1 MIDTSVILCGIK
13 LKNPTILASG
23 ILGISSE
30 LLVNVAEAGAGVVTS
45 KSCGLLPRVGHPN
58 PTILEWEHGL
68 VNAVGL
74 SNPGV
79 GEEVKELKKA
89 KVKLKEL
96 GVPLIASFF
105 ADKMENF
112 AILAEKLSEAEPD
125 FLEVN
130 ISCPNTKSDLGQMFA
145 AEAQTAATI
154 TQVVKKRTK
163 IPLIVKLSPN
173 VIDIKE
179 IAKAVEGAGADAI
192 SAINTVGPGMFIDV
206 ESGKPILANKV
217 GGLSGPAIRPIAIAK
232 VFEICSVVKIPV
244 IGIGGI
250 TYGRDAIEM
259 IMVGASAIG
268 VGSAVYYRGI
278 KVFTKINQEI
288 KKFMKDHQFQNLSEF
303 RRIAHKN

>member
-1 MIDTSVILCGIK
+1 MVDLSTEICGVK

-30 LLVNVAEAGAGVVTS
+30 LLVNVAQAGAGAVTS
-45 KSCGLLPRVGHPN
+45 KSCGLLPRAGHPN
-58 PTILEWEHGL
+58 PTVLEWKYGL

-79 GEEVKELKKA
+79 EEEVKELKKA
-89 KVKLKEL
+89 RIELKKL

-105 ADKMENF
+105 ADKVDNF
-112 AILAEKLSEAEPD
+112 TLLAEKLSKAEPD

-130 ISCPNTKSDLGQMFA
+130 ISCPNTESDLGRMFA
-145 AEAQTAATI
+145 AEAKTAAAVTRA
-154 TQVVKKRTK
+154 VKKRTK

-173 VIDIKE
+173 VTDIKE
-179 IAKAVEGAGADAI
+179 IAKAVEAAGADAI
-192 SAINTVGPGMFIDV
+192 AAINTVGPGMFINI

-244 IGIGGI
+244 IGIGGV
-250 TYGRDAIEM
+250 TYGKDAVEM
-259 IMVGASAIG
+259 MMAGASAVE

-278 KVFTKINQEI
+278 KVFEKINQEI
-288 KKFMKDHQFQNLSEF
+288 KQFMKDHQLKKLSEF
-303 RRIAHKN
+303 RGITHKN

>member
-30 LLVNVAEAGAGVVTS
+30 LLVNVAKAGAGAVTS
-45 KSCGLLPRVGHPN
+45 KSCGLLPRAGHPN
-58 PTILEWEHGL
+58 PTVLAWEHGL
-68 VNAVGL
+68 INAVGL

-79 GEEVKELKKA
+79 EEEIKELKKA
-89 KVKLKEL
+89 RVELGKL

-105 ADKMENF
+105 ADKVDNF
-112 AILAEKLSEAEPD
+112 ALLAEKLSEAKPD

-130 ISCPNTKSDLGQMFA
+130 ISCPNTESDLGRMFS
-145 AEAQTAATI
+145 AEAKTAAAVTRA
-154 TQVVKKRTK
+154 VKKQTK
-163 IPLIVKLSPN
+163 IPLMVKLSPN
-173 VIDIKE
+173 VTDIKE
-179 IAKAVEGAGADAI
+179 IAKAVETAGADAI
-192 SAINTVGPGMFIDV
+192 SAINTVGPGMFIDI
-206 ESGKPILANKV
+206 ESGRPILANKV

-244 IGIGGI
+244 IGIGGV
-250 TYGRDAIEM
+250 TDGKDAIEM
-259 IMVGASAIG
+259 MMAGASAVG

-288 KKFMKDHQFQNLSEF
+288 KEFMRDHRFQKLSEF
-303 RRIAHKN
+303 RGIVYKN

>member
-30 LLVNVAEAGAGVVTS
+30 LLVNVAKAGAGAVTS
-45 KSCGLLPRVGHPN
+45 KSCGLLPRAGHPN
-58 PTILEWEHGL
+58 PTVLAWEHGL
-68 VNAVGL
+68 INAVGL

-79 GEEVKELKKA
+79 EEEIKELKKA
-89 KVKLKEL
+89 RVELGKL

-105 ADKMENF
+105 ADKVDNF
-112 AILAEKLSEAEPD
+112 ALLAEKLSEAKPD

-130 ISCPNTKSDLGQMFA
+130 ISCPNTESDLGRMFS
-145 AEAQTAATI
+145 AEAKTAAAVTRA
-154 TQVVKKRTK
+154 VKKQTK
-163 IPLIVKLSPN
+163 IPLMVKLSPN
-173 VIDIKE
+173 VTDIKE
-179 IAKAVEGAGADAI
+179 IAKAVEAAGADAI
-192 SAINTVGPGMFIDV
+192 SAINTVGPGMFIDI
-206 ESGKPILANKV
+206 ESGRPILANKV

-244 IGIGGI
+244 IGIGGV
-250 TYGRDAIEM
+250 TYGKDAVEM
-259 IMVGASAIG
+259 MMAGASAVG

-288 KKFMKDHQFQNLSEF
+288 KEFMRDHRFQKLSEF
-303 RRIAHKN
+303 RGIVYKN